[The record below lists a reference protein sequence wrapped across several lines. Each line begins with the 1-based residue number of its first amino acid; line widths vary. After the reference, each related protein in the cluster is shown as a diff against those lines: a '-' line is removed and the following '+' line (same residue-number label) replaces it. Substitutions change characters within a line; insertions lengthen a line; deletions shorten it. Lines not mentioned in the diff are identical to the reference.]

1 MSQKPI
7 ELILARQLA
16 SYLAWPTFIVDP
28 AGTLIFYNEPAER
41 VLGLRFEE
49 TGEMPAVEW
58 ATRFTPTDDTGAPV
72 PPEALPLSIAL
83 TRRTPAYGRLWIRGL
98 DGVTKHIEL
107 TAFPLI
113 DPAGRHLGGVALFWE
128 SVR

>member
-16 SYLAWPTFIVDP
+16 SYLAWPTFLVDP
-28 AGTLIFYNEPAER
+28 AGTLVFYNEPAER

-58 ATRFTPTDDTGAPV
+58 ATRFVPTDDTGAPV
-72 PPEALPLSIAL
+72 PPEALPLSLAL
-83 TRRTPAYGRLWIRGL
+83 TMRVPAYGRIWIRGI
-98 DGVTKHIEL
+98 DGAVRHIEL
-107 TAFPLI
+107 AAFPLI
-113 DPAGRHLGGVALFWE
+113 CSGGRHLGGVAIFWE
-128 SVR
+128 SGQ

>member
-1 MSQKPI
+1 M
-7 ELILARQLA
+7 ILARQLA

-28 AGTLIFYNEPAER
+28 AGTLVYYNEPAER

-72 PPEALPLSIAL
+72 PPETLPLSIAL
-83 TRRTPAYGRLWIRGL
+83 TRRIPAYGQLWIRGL
-98 DGVTKHIEL
+98 DGVARRIQL
-107 TAFPLI
+107 AAFPLI
-113 DPAGRHLGGVALFWE
+113 GPPGRHLGGVAIFWE
-128 SVR
+128 SGR